1 MATTS
6 AISPAPSGANIKPRP
21 GQLSITPVSAAS
33 SPPSA
38 ASPGSCVSTP
48 TSTTQI
54 AIKPATATTAI
65 QSKAMAAVA
74 LTNPGP
80 PKCSITSKEWVIP
93 PRPKP
98 GRKPAT
104 DTPPTKRK
112 AQNRAAQRA
121 FRERRAA
128 RVGELEE
135 QLEEQREEHEQA
147 TQELKNQIHGL
158 NGELQGL
165 RGRCASLEGA
175 LEKERAERSRIEN
188 ELESFKRRWRDETSS
203 AYSRNNSLTAAP
215 HGRAGSTHSILS
227 QPQHQQHQ
235 HHHHQAQ
242 RSSIVSNASS
252 DHRNSSTAFSISQ
265 IISPPDTSTTT
276 STSSSSVSDQQQQ
289 QAVSADPAGCGNCS
303 STGPCACVDEVITSA
318 SVGCGKCSVGTK
330 CECLQAVLEG
340 SGQNTNTNSHHSNS
354 DSASKRRHSAS
365 ISPHAPDEK
374 RQKSDPYPNEIDFT
388 AMFSKKSYASMTTT
402 TAPPPPPP
410 PPPPAADDFQ
420 PVSQQVSIPPRDSC
434 GFCSEGTYCMCAEA
448 AAAAAAAAA
457 ASAAASEESQTLAPM
472 GNQVQTPPPSDSD
485 VGSAMEITSTGAVK
499 LPGIRSLNRNPLP
512 TTARKTGGGGGGCG
526 PNGPGTC
533 AQCLSDPKSGLF
545 CRSLAA
551 NAARA
556 TGLSS
561 ASSSSG
567 GGCCGGSKGGSGCC
581 KSQPSTTTTS
591 TQSSTSASGLGV
603 SLSCADA
610 YKTLS
615 SHRNFERA
623 ADEIGTWLP
632 KLRAIPQ
639 QDFGPGGAAPPARAP
654 IEVETASIMSVLKGF
669 DIRFGKNA

>member
-1 MATTS
+1 MATAP
-6 AISPAPSGANIKPRP
+6 AISPAPSGVNIKPRP

-48 TSTTQI
+48 TSTTTTTTQI

-147 TQELKNQIHGL
+147 SQELKNQIHGL
-158 NGELQGL
+158 NAELQGL

-175 LEKERAERSRIEN
+175 LEKERSERSRLEN
-188 ELESFKRRWRDETSS
+188 ELESYKRRWRDETSS
-203 AYSRNNSLTAAP
+203 AFSRNNSLTAP

-227 QPQHQQHQ
+227 QPHP
-235 HHHHQAQ
+235 AQ
-242 RSSIVSNASS
+242 RSSIVSNAS
-252 DHRNSSTAFSISQ
+252 DHRNSTAFSISQ
-265 IISPPDTSTTT
+265 IISPPDTST
-276 STSSSSVSDQQQQ
+276 STSSSSVSDQQP
-289 QAVSADPAGCGNCS
+289 ASADPAGCGNCS
-303 STGPCACVDEVITSA
+303 STGPCACVDEVITNA

-340 SGQNTNTNSHHSNS
+340 PGQNTSSNPNS

-388 AMFSKKSYASMTTT
+388 AMFSKKSYASMT
-402 TAPPPPPP
+402 APPPP

-448 AAAAAAAAA
+448 AAAAASA
-457 ASAAASEESQTLAPM
+457 ASSSQTLAPM
-472 GNQVQTPPPSDSD
+472 GNQVQTPPPSDND

-512 TTARKTGGGGGGCG
+512 TARKTGGCG

-556 TGLSS
+556 TGLSG
-561 ASSSSG
+561 SSSSAG
-567 GGCCGGSKGGSGCC
+567 GGCCGGAKGGSGCC
-581 KSQPSTTTTS
+581 KSQ
-591 TQSSTSASGLGV
+591 SSTGPPMQPSSSTSSASMSASGLGV

-610 YKTLS
+610 YKTLA

-639 QDFGPGGAAPPARAP
+639 DFGGAPAARAP